1 MDTVLEFMKI
11 VALLCV
17 SVLSIYLMVVL
28 IRLQKIFSDI
38 QRDINSLTSKMI
50 PVFTNLEAITSK
62 MRAITDGMKEEF
74 EMVRYSVRAL
84 RDMVENIVDFER
96 QVQNMIEEPIME
108 SVTTFTAVAKGVK
121 TFFQYL
127 RI

>member
-17 SVLSIYLMVVL
+17 SVLSVYLMVVL